1 MVLIG
6 TTPLGLLQNLITAC
20 AGMTGVGVA
29 MIGFGFAKMSWWE
42 RILFAAGGLMLIDP
56 GTLTD
61 IIGLAILT
69 LGFLWQWRRRKKGQA
84 AQPAC

>member
-1 MVLIG
+1 
-6 TTPLGLLQNLITAC
+6 
-20 AGMTGVGVA
+20 
-29 MIGFGFAKMSWWE
+29 
-42 RILFAAGGLMLIDP
+42 MLIDP